1 MRQATLK
8 SMTTE
13 QLVGRFAEIGVAQDQ
28 ALLYDECKRF
38 NRLFNQM
45 NDVDEELRRRG
56 MQARLALLRL
66 FNHPNIQ
73 VRLEAAKWSL
83 GIAPE
88 VSRHVIEEINKSQSF
103 PQAMDAGMTLRNLEA
118 GIFKPD

>member
-1 MRQATLK
+1 M
-8 SMTTE
+8 
-13 QLVGRFAEIGVAQDQ
+13 
-28 ALLYDECKRF
+28 
-38 NRLFNQM
+38 
-45 NDVDEELRRRG
+45 
-56 MQARLALLRL
+56 ALLRL

-88 VSRHVIEEINKSQSF
+88 VSRHVIEEINESQSF

>member
-1 MRQATLK
+1 MRHATLK

-13 QLVGRFAEIGVAQDQ
+13 QLVDRFAEIGIAQDQ
-28 ALLYDECKRF
+28 ALLYEEHKKF
-38 NRLFNQM
+38 NRLFDQM
-45 NDVDEELRRRG
+45 NDVDQELRRRG
-56 MQARLALLRL
+56 LKARMALLKL
-66 FNHPNIQ
+66 FNHPNFQ

-88 VSRHVIEEINKSQSF
+88 ASRHVIEEINKSQAF

>member
-1 MRQATLK
+1 MKMNLRDQTID
-8 SMTTE
+8 
-13 QLVGRFAEIGVAQDQ
+13 QLVNRFAEIGVAQDQ
-28 ALLYDECKRF
+28 ALLYDEHKKF
-38 NRLFNQM
+38 NGLFDQM
-45 NDVDEELRRRG
+45 NDVDKELRRRG
-56 MQARLALLRL
+56 LRARMALLRL

-88 VSRHVIEEINKSQSF
+88 VSRHVIEEINESQSF